1 MSSQNRSFVNMFSP
15 FFEVKLIAF
24 LTLPTE
30 KSATNV
36 QEQNRAHLNDLN
48 ALIENEHI
56 FAIVLGLILEPLKQ
70 LESSGGANFKTNESK
85 SLQLILTFYRNL
97 LIIAEEENNTRV
109 KKILSS
115 CLFKYN
121 FLDVLLV
128 LVQNHK
134 KILGHEDTA
143 LAVEILQLLFRGI
156 PPDKLAEELS
166 NAQNKD
172 QDIFT
177 HDSLKFPYQTKK
189 HIPRFNGKFEPK
201 SVRRVVEMSGKIK
214 KSHIHPVL
222 CPEKSYFIDK
232 SIPQFWVALLDSTYF
247 GAFIFHAWRDIVRT
261 SGDVEQRATEWQTRS
276 YNLLRFSTFGLRILS
291 KLFFHKNALKDKI
304 SIKCV
309 ADIFDSSFVHWLRME
324 WIALENKKD
333 YYGANIVCCMLVEIT
348 SIVYNIS
355 VHGTSA
361 EKDASKFLIREL
373 YFKSKTE
380 SLLEQVCI
388 SLKSFKSKYPS
399 AYLFSLINLL
409 SSSLT
414 IMKTHQ
420 SQYEG
425 IRKYGNIH
433 DNSII
438 YYHMRLLK
446 GRNKNESLL
455 GSVYIYLQSLVSAN
469 CVERLF
475 TFRHLDC
482 LHDYCVMSRKEPEHI
497 SEYALVLQQECHF
510 VLNCFHLA
518 VTRPA
523 EHLNEKKRLFLEV
536 LFS

>member
-1 MSSQNRSFVNMFSP
+1 
-15 FFEVKLIAF
+15 
-24 LTLPTE
+24 
-30 KSATNV
+30 
-36 QEQNRAHLNDLN
+36 
-48 ALIENEHI
+48 
-56 FAIVLGLILEPLKQ
+56 
-70 LESSGGANFKTNESK
+70 
-85 SLQLILTFYRNL
+85 
-97 LIIAEEENNTRV
+97 
-109 KKILSS
+109 
-115 CLFKYN
+115 
-121 FLDVLLV
+121 V

-291 KLFFHKNALKDKI
+291 KFFHKNALKDKI

-355 VHGTSA
+355 VQGTSA

-475 TFRHLDC
+475 SFRHLDC
-482 LHDYCVMSRKEPEHI
+482 LHDYCVMSRREPEHI
-497 SEYALVLQQECHF
+497 SEYALLLQQECHF

>member
-1 MSSQNRSFVNMFSP
+1 
-15 FFEVKLIAF
+15 
-24 LTLPTE
+24 
-30 KSATNV
+30 
-36 QEQNRAHLNDLN
+36 
-48 ALIENEHI
+48 
-56 FAIVLGLILEPLKQ
+56 
-70 LESSGGANFKTNESK
+70 
-85 SLQLILTFYRNL
+85 
-97 LIIAEEENNTRV
+97 
-109 KKILSS
+109 
-115 CLFKYN
+115 
-121 FLDVLLV
+121 
-128 LVQNHK
+128 
-134 KILGHEDTA
+134 
-143 LAVEILQLLFRGI
+143 
-156 PPDKLAEELS
+156 
-166 NAQNKD
+166 
-172 QDIFT
+172 
-177 HDSLKFPYQTKK
+177 
-189 HIPRFNGKFEPK
+189 
-201 SVRRVVEMSGKIK
+201 
-214 KSHIHPVL
+214 
-222 CPEKSYFIDK
+222 
-232 SIPQFWVALLDSTYF
+232 
-247 GAFIFHAWRDIVRT
+247 
-261 SGDVEQRATEWQTRS
+261 
-276 YNLLRFSTFGLRILS
+276 
-291 KLFFHKNALKDKI
+291 
-304 SIKCV
+304 
-309 ADIFDSSFVHWLRME
+309 ME

-475 TFRHLDC
+475 SFRHLDC
-482 LHDYCVMSRKEPEHI
+482 LHDYCVMSRREPEHI